1 MSNTPDTANAATAAL
16 PLDPRS
22 GIRVAKSA
30 MTDRIFAG
38 RVLKDGMTWGAGKTD
53 VTSDVLKA
61 VVDLITP
68 GHTLTVSVNGR
79 PAYEITVKAASPNT
93 DSATKR

>member
-1 MSNTPDTANAATAAL
+1 MSNTTDTANAATAAL
-16 PLDPRS
+16 PLAPRS

-68 GHTLTVSVNGR
+68 GHTLTVSVNGQ
-79 PAYEITVKAASPNT
+79 PAYEITVKATSPNT
-93 DSATKR
+93 H

>member
-1 MSNTPDTANAATAAL
+1 
-16 PLDPRS
+16 
-22 GIRVAKSA
+22 

-38 RVLKDGMTWGAGKTD
+38 RVLKDGMTWGAGKAD

-79 PAYEITVKAASPNT
+79 PAYEITVKAISPPR
-93 DSATKR
+93 SV